1 MKNIVGEKWPST
13 IKLRLFSQQIIVIK
27 TMESFILAGTA
38 LILEKDI
45 KKDQENSAHNYTDSS
60 NSHDSIF

>member
-1 MKNIVGEKWPST
+1 
-13 IKLRLFSQQIIVIK
+13 
-27 TMESFILAGTA
+27 MESFILAGTA

-60 NSHDSIF
+60 NGHDLLLFNRKQSCTIQTNKISDNHLI